1 MLSDTSAF
9 TEDAALCSI
18 LPATPSILNTLRE
31 PQKYE
36 NVRGIYLGGEPP
48 SQTLIKAWHSDT
60 RKLFNCY
67 GPTETTC
74 ASLIA
79 ELLPGAAI
87 TLGLPTPN
95 SGIVLLDTDLNI
107 AHEGEICISGPGLAR
122 GYFQNEEQTGEK
134 FCEWQGTRIYRTGDI
149 AKLTEHGL
157 EYVGRKDALVKNRGF
172 LINLEA
178 QVTPALQNCPGV
190 TSATAIMNQ
199 GRLIGFV
206 TPGNL
211 DTQLLRTRL
220 ASMHDSFIVPDQIY
234 SRDGLPLTSNGKVDN
249 RSLKDSLVAEMEVE
263 EVEEVTDS
271 SNLSILRKAI
281 SLTLGLP
288 LRDIDNSAS
297 FWELGGNSLAAV
309 MLLSHLRVHQ
319 LSISVVRLFQ
329 LKDITE
335 ICAALTAN
343 ALLPSES
350 HNGNTLTHSYVDSP
364 QAIPMTTVQLKMI
377 RTSIDQP
384 LMNYMLISI
393 SIDHRSQSFDTA
405 RLQSAWQKTLHRHS
419 VFRTSYDMA
428 QGAQLIAEETRLDW
442 QEVTV
447 GTENWDATY
456 DEQVQQIRNRVQ
468 QKDTSGTVMDPP
480 TLFSLINVAD
490 EKSCLLWMVHHS
502 RVDGW
507 SMGIIFAEIQAIL
520 DGEDLPAA
528 PQFSEVAVAQD
539 RLTKENKQLDRQFWS
554 EILEGHLPP
563 KPLLLPKPDI
573 STYSD
578 SAFEQSIRLDM
589 TPAQLDL
596 SSRSLR
602 VSPAT
607 IIYSAWAILLSNYSA
622 TDRVTFGAVF
632 SGRNVPVPSADQ
644 VVGPL
649 VNTCPFPIHANSAVS
664 VTEMVSQVQERL
676 FMMNDLQWSANEV
689 LGEIAPTG
697 QAGLFNTIVALQFD
711 LPEYQWNCKTVPGP
725 WHMSRKELSEFAL
738 TVLVECEEGKL
749 VLKILFDPSEFE
761 ASTIRRMLEHFRNLL
776 SACLDPSS
784 ITVEDVR
791 KRMLDQSQISS
802 LTNYSPTLSDPY
814 TGPTSVK
821 TAFEN
826 AADSWPEMMALDSS
840 TGSTTYRE
848 LDEVTNCIANYLS
861 SKVGPGD
868 KVAIVSD
875 ASLFWIVSILSVIK
889 TGATYCPIDV
899 KLPLQRA
906 QVIIDESKAALCL
919 IPNQKC
925 NEVFDLGSSV
935 ETVIVED
942 LISYGGKTDRLET
955 RTKPLDPA
963 CIVFT
968 SGSTGTPKGMIYLQ
982 LTMIKAN
989 SYHRSTSKSSWYIII
1004 CIVSSCSTARW
1015 SWPEKCPALLCWY
1028 VKLIEFR
1035 VIILIKMF

>member
-1 MLSDTSAF
+1 MLSSTSDF

-31 PQKYE
+31 PEKYD

-48 SQTLIKAWHSDT
+48 SQTLIKAWHSQNC
-60 RKLFNCY
+60 RLFNCY

-79 ELLPGAAI
+79 ELLPGVPI

-95 SGIVLLDTDLNI
+95 SGIVLLDADLNI
-107 AHEGEICISGPGLAR
+107 AQEGEICISGPGLAR
-122 GYFQNEEQTGEK
+122 GYFHNEEQTAEK
-134 FCEWQGTRIYRTGDI
+134 FCEWNGTRIYRTGDI
-149 AKLTEHGL
+149 AKLTEYGL

-172 LINLEA
+172 LVNLEA
-178 QVTPALQNCPGV
+178 QVIPALQNCPGV

-199 GRLIGFV
+199 GRLVGFV

-211 DTQLLRTRL
+211 DVQLMRSRL
-220 ASMHDSFIVPDQIY
+220 ASMHDSFIVPDKIY
-234 SRDGLPLTSNGKVDN
+234 SQDDLPLTSNGKVDN
-249 RSLKDSLVAEMEVE
+249 RSLKDRLAAEMEVE
-263 EVEEVTDS
+263 EVEEVSDS
-271 SNLSILRKAI
+271 SNLSVLRKAI
-281 SLTLGLP
+281 SLTLGIP
-288 LRDIDNSAS
+288 PRDIDNSAS

-329 LKDITE
+329 MKDITE
-335 ICAALTAN
+335 ISAALTPS
-343 ALLPSES
+343 ALLPPES
-350 HNGNTLTHSYVDSP
+350 QEVNTRTNNDVDSSL
-364 QAIPMTTVQLKMI
+364 AIPMTTVQLKMI

-393 SIDHRSQSFDTA
+393 SIDHRNQSFDRA
-405 RLQSAWQKTLHRHS
+405 RFQLAWQKTLHRHS
-419 VFRTSYDMA
+419 VFRTSFDMA
-428 QGAQLIAEETRLDW
+428 QGAQLVAEETKLDW

-447 GTENWDATY
+447 DTENWDAIY
-456 DEQVQQIRNRVQ
+456 DEQVQRIRNRVQ
-468 QKDTSGTVMDPP
+468 QKDTSETIIDPP
-480 TLFSLINVAD
+480 TLFSLINVAN

-507 SMGIIFAEIQAIL
+507 SMGVIFAEIQAVL
-520 DGEDLPAA
+520 DGQDLPAA
-528 PQFSEVAVAQD
+528 PQFSEVALAQD
-539 RLTKENKQLDRQFWS
+539 QLIKQNTQRDRQFWS
-554 EILEGHLPP
+554 QILEGHLPP
-563 KPLLLPKPDI
+563 KPLLLPKPDV
-573 STYSD
+573 STSSD
-578 SAFEQSIRLDM
+578 TAFERSIRLDM

-596 SSRSLR
+596 GSRSLR

-622 TDRVTFGAVF
+622 TDRVTFGAIF
-632 SGRNVPVPSADQ
+632 SGRNVPISSADR

-649 VNTCPFPIHANSAVS
+649 VNTCPFPVYANSEAS
-664 VTEMVSQVQERL
+664 ISEMVSQVQERL

-697 QAGLFNTIVALQFD
+697 QSGLFNTIVALQFD
-711 LPEYQWNCKTVPGP
+711 LPEYEWNCKTVPGP
-725 WHMSRKELSEFAL
+725 WHMGRKELSEFAL
-738 TVLVECEEGKL
+738 TVLIECEEEKL

-761 ASTIRRMLEHFRNLL
+761 ASTIGRMLEHFRNLL
-776 SACLDPSS
+776 SGCLDPSS
-784 ITVEDVR
+784 TTVEDVR

-848 LDEVTNCIANYLS
+848 LDEVTNCIANYIS

-906 QVIIDESKAALCL
+906 RVIIDESKAALCL

-925 NEVFDLGSSV
+925 KEVFDLGSSV

-942 LISYGGKTDRLET
+942 LVSYGGKNDRLET
-955 RTKPLDPA
+955 RTNPLDPA

-968 SGSTGTPKGMIYLQ
+968 SGSTGTPKGMIHISS
-982 LTMIKAN
+982 TMFIADE
-989 SYHRSTSKSSWYIII
+989 YHRSTSKSSWYIII
-1004 CIVSSCSTARW
+1004 YIIPSCSTTR
-1015 SWPEKCPALLCWY
+1015 
-1028 VKLIEFR
+1028 
-1035 VIILIKMF
+1035 